1 MKVTITAIQ
10 QDNLNAIR
18 LEMISVYFREAFRSG
33 YYRTKR
39 SPDGMVTA
47 LEMTKLTKNEA
58 QSVTRLVPKLWPG
71 VTWDIKI
78 SESDSK

>member
-1 MKVTITAIQ
+1 MNVTVTAIQ

-47 LEMTKLTKNEA
+47 LEMTRLTNSEA
-58 QSVTRLVPKLWPG
+58 QSVTKLVPKLWPG

-78 SESDSK
+78 SGSDNK

>member
-18 LEMISVYFREAFRSG
+18 LDMISVYFREAFRSG

-47 LEMTKLTKNEA
+47 LEMTKLTNSEA
-58 QSVTRLVPKLWPG
+58 QSVTKLVPKLWPG

-78 SESDSK
+78 SESDR